1 MFVINL
7 YHRPHPHPHP
17 HPISIVPTSLRHVL
31 VFIFFP
37 FVSLHVMN
45 FPPSSILAYAH
56 RIRDIVLANPYAS
69 AATSAVFLLTTAWLI
84 YRRNKEVV
92 QFNGSHIVITG
103 GSSGIGLCI
112 AHCALEEGAR
122 VTIIARDA
130 KKLAAAET
138 QLLAQNANS
147 SARIASFSC
156 DASDPVAIEH
166 CFSNAEE
173 ALGPIDVLVNA
184 AGGAQGG
191 YFEALDPEA
200 LEHGMKAN
208 YFAQLH
214 PAQAAF
220 RRMADRDRESRGHI
234 CFVGSMASLVGVFGY
249 SAYTPAKFAIRG
261 LAEVLYYEGSSRNIG
276 ITIAYPP
283 DTDTP
288 GYKNELNTMPPESI
302 AVSQGA
308 GVFPPEL
315 VAQKIVRAIKRGQY
329 RVSVGVDG
337 KLLEIVSAGMCPN
350 INIAEIILMPVL
362 RIASA
367 FYVYNWKAMI
377 RRAREKRLSE
387 TKNIAPQ

>member
-1 MFVINL
+1 MTLHTAQPL
-7 YHRPHPHPHP
+7 YQPFLSRPYA
-17 HPISIVPTSLRHVL
+17 
-31 VFIFFP
+31 
-37 FVSLHVMN
+37 
-45 FPPSSILAYAH
+45 ILATFL
-56 RIRDIVLANPYAS
+56 ILC
-69 AATSAVFLLTTAWLI
+69 ATRWV
-84 YRRNKEVV
+84 YKRYKEVV
-92 QFNGSHIVITG
+92 QFNGSHVVITG
-103 GSSGIGLCI
+103 GSSGIGLCV

-122 VTIIARDA
+122 VTIIARDP
-130 KKLAAAET
+130 KRLSDAET

-156 DASDPVAIEH
+156 DCSDPAAVEET
-166 CFSNAEE
+166 FRDAEE

-184 AGGAQGG
+184 AGGAHGG
-191 YFEALDPEA
+191 YFEQLDPEV

-208 YFAQLH
+208 YYAQLH

-220 RRMADRDRESRGHI
+220 RRMCSREGGHI

-249 SAYTPAKFAIRG
+249 SAYTPAKFALRG
-261 LAEVLYYEGSSRNIG
+261 LAEVLYYEGSARNIG

-288 GYKNELNTMPPESI
+288 GYHCELRTMPPESL

-308 GVFPPEL
+308 GVFKPEL
-315 VAQKIVRAIKRGQY
+315 VARKIVRAIKRGQY
-329 RVSVGVDG
+329 RVTAGVDG

-350 INIAEIILMPVL
+350 LNIAEVVLMPIL

-377 RRAREKRLSE
+377 RRATEKRLTE
-387 TKNIAPQ
+387 EAKKNKST

>member
-1 MFVINL
+1 MTIIPSTFQIDG
-7 YHRPHPHPHP
+7 
-17 HPISIVPTSLRHVL
+17 
-31 VFIFFP
+31 IF
-37 FVSLHVMN
+37 
-45 FPPSSILAYAH
+45 SSTYYAILA
-56 RIRDIVLANPYAS
+56 
-69 AATSAVFLLTTAWLI
+69 TAVIIFLTTLWV
-84 YRRNKEVV
+84 YRRYNGEVV

-112 AHCALEEGAR
+112 AHCALEEGSR

-130 KKLAAAET
+130 SRLAAAET

-156 DASDPVAIEH
+156 DASDPVAIEQ
-166 CFSNAEE
+166 CFSDAEE

-184 AGGAQGG
+184 AGGAHGG
-191 YFEALDPEA
+191 YFEKLDPEL
-200 LEHGMKAN
+200 LEHSMKAN

-220 RRMADRDRESRGHI
+220 RRMVDRESPGHI

-249 SAYTPAKFAIRG
+249 SAYTPAKFALRG

-276 ITIAYPP
+276 ITVAYPP

-288 GYKNELNTMPPESI
+288 GYKNELNSMPPESL

-308 GVFPPEL
+308 GVFSPEL
-315 VAQKIVRAIKRGQY
+315 VASKIVRAIKRGQY
-329 RVSVGVDG
+329 RVTVGVDG
-337 KLLEIVSAGMCPN
+337 KLLGIVSAAMTPN
-350 INIAEIILMPVL
+350 LSIIEIFLMPIL

-377 RRAREKRLSE
+377 RRAYEKRLAAIKPPHSP
-387 TKNIAPQ
+387 K